1 MSKYTLE
8 IKETSDGELYFNLPE
23 EVLNNLGWEEG
34 DEVQFIEKDNS
45 FIIKKVDLINLLT
58 NENIS

>member
-8 IKETSDGELYFNLPE
+8 IKETSDGELYFILPE
-23 EVLNNLGWEEG
+23 EILNNLGWEEG
-34 DEVQFIEKDNS
+34 DEVQFIKKDNS